1 MKIIEYI
8 YGFRFW
14 QFLLRGLF
22 IFSALSII
30 LALIGLIIAI
40 PTDHGRH
47 FFFVSLYCFYS
58 VYFALILQFPI
69 IRIVMKLKKTESIFE
84 KLNYRIK
91 FRHHENWNKYSNKNQ
106 YNDNEFNEEIK
117 L

>member
-8 YGFRFW
+8 YGFSFR
-14 QFLLRGLF
+14 QFFFRGLL
-22 IFSALSII
+22 ILSALSII
-30 LALIGLIIAI
+30 LALIGFIIAI

-47 FFFVSLYCFYS
+47 FFLVSLSFFGS
-58 VYFALILQFPI
+58 VFWTLIVQFPI
-69 IRIVMKLKKTESIFE
+69 IRVVVKLKKTENVFN

-91 FRHHENWNKYSNKNQ
+91 FRHHENWNKYSKRVE
-106 YNDNEFNEEIK
+106 YSDNENIK